1 MTNAF
6 DGYISKL
13 GTAEERNSKLEDILI
28 ETSIIEKHRDRDQ
41 GLKKI

>member
-28 ETSIIEKHRDRDQ
+28 ETSIIEKHRDQ